1 MEAKNQMADTIVK
14 LFLENAEKNPKAPAL
29 QDIRGTYSYE
39 EMNRRSACL
48 AEKILSLTG
57 GKRIALLLPRI
68 KDFIVAVFAVL
79 RAGGAVVPIDGEYP
93 VERVHSIL
101 EDVNCALCLTT
112 RARAADVGTVPA
124 LLLEDVFP
132 EGEDIPEADL
142 TLDLSDP
149 KAEGYI
155 FYTSGST
162 GKPKGVVHRQEMLT
176 MPLTTMREV
185 VPMGQKGCK
194 ALHIAGFSFVAGL
207 MDISP
212 MMGSGGC
219 LYIASETERKNT
231 DVLFALFKKRNITGM
246 FMPPKLYDV
255 MRQLYGPLPL
265 QYVLLAGEK
274 SSLESGDPGVW
285 EGYGSSEAMTPVLL
299 HRAGEGGPNSLG
311 KPCPGIAAYLL
322 DEDGRRIEEPDV
334 IGELCISSDWVANG
348 YNNLPKETAERFT
361 ENPFEPGKRMYHTG
375 DYMALDRNGNYIFH
389 GRRDRMVKVRGY
401 RVELGEIDQVMARK
415 EGIAECASVDV
426 EVNGGAHIAC
436 YYTPEEQS
444 PAELKAH
451 AGRYLPD
458 YMIPDYF
465 VPLKALPRNDR
476 GKIDFPRL
484 KKMEIKTAE
493 AEYEPPKTETERKV
507 CAAFA
512 ATLGLERAGAAAD
525 FFELGGTSL
534 SAAVLISLL
543 SEDGLTLSFQD
554 VSAHPTPRALAA
566 FLDSRQEAVI
576 PAMDRDI
583 YPLTKTQ
590 MGIYLESLTG
600 GSKATYTLPYLARA
614 AEGVTAEALISAVG
628 KVLEAHPGM
637 KYIIRTDA
645 HGMPGMVPVPDARM
659 EIPVVDGTEEGR
671 LDFMREFMP
680 VVPMLDGL
688 LIHPAV
694 YRTPE
699 RCYLALKTHLIFFDA
714 TSISQFIAEM
724 NRALAGQPLEGERF
738 TVQQAGLY
746 EERLMAD
753 GSHDRAREYHLSLFR
768 DMEEIPALAGDLNG
782 PLTPGV
788 SKNTRYEPGTLT
800 AERVKA
806 FCEKIHISENTFFQG
821 AMGLML
827 GKYLN
832 SRQVSFS
839 TVYNGRP
846 LSEMSHTIGTLI
858 KRIPVYADLRQ
869 DLGVEDYL
877 RGVSRQIFSTMAND
891 IYSFDEV
898 LKTCPV
904 NEDVEFIF
912 QGDLFTDRMGSEGS
926 GAPVGHPPKAEAT
939 RASQPKQ
946 AEAPLQGGS
955 APIEAAESEGS
966 GAHPSSLLSGDK
978 WFMEHYHTG
987 MVTGCLSIQFFSTNG
1002 LYNMTIE
1009 YRNEKFTEKWAQ
1021 RFAQDLFKTAEGLL
1035 QSERI
1040 GEVCLMTD
1048 ADRALQ
1054 ASFNSTK
1061 VSIPFVPVHE
1071 QIARHARK
1079 NPDKPAVIAGGK
1091 TLSFR
1096 ELDLLSSRLA
1106 KAIAEKGI
1114 GNDDLVGVL
1123 FDRTVWAYVAEIAV
1137 LKAGCGFMPF
1147 IPDYPDDRI
1156 QFCMKDSASRLLI
1169 TCRAQAEGRQL
1180 LRGNRYEMLTLEEVF
1195 GKELNQIIAD
1205 GAWSDFAPVPVYRD
1219 SLAYCIYTSGSTGK
1233 PKGVM
1238 IEHRNIANYVHRN
1251 EKSIEIMHYAEPGRV
1266 CLAIAS
1272 FSFDVSVVEE
1282 FVPLCNG
1289 NTVVIA
1295 TEAEIHDPALL
1306 ARLIRETGA
1315 TGITCT
1321 PTYLMSLLEIPESRD
1336 ALRQITFFDVGAEA
1350 FPRQLYD
1357 RLRALRQDS
1366 VILNVYGPTECT
1378 MGCAAAV
1385 VTGAEQ
1391 VTVGGPI
1398 ANTRFSVADSFG
1410 NDLPVGMRGE
1420 LIISGAQVGRGYVN
1434 PSEKNAGAFFT
1445 HGRERAYHSG
1455 DLAAWTENGEI
1466 RIFGRIDN
1474 QIKLRGFRIELDEIE
1489 KVMGEFPG
1497 VTTGAVAVRKK
1508 AGSEYLAGYYT
1519 SSEAISEEDLKAHM
1533 QAKLPEYMVP
1543 GVLIRL
1549 DSMPMTANGKV
1560 NRKALPEPDLQE
1572 IKAAYIPP
1580 ETETQKIL
1588 CAAFARTLRLEEG
1601 QVGLLD
1607 DFFDLGGDSLKA
1619 MLLLS
1624 EANLPNL
1631 TGADVFHL
1639 RTPGAIAGEL
1649 ELRNGRES
1657 LEERD
1662 AKARLVPHALSPL
1675 QLEMLDNQLFRPSS
1689 TMWSNMHFLARFG
1702 SEVDPQRLCDAV
1714 NRALRN
1720 HPALSV
1726 AFYFDENAEL
1736 KQKYV
1741 PDLLPEVR
1749 VRDILPETEDA
1760 LGDFLVVPFPK
1771 ILNAC
1776 LCKASVFRGR
1786 KGCYLF
1792 MDVHHLLM
1800 DGGSLGVVLEDVTNA
1815 YFGREMH
1822 KDYYF
1827 AMLADQEEQAA
1838 RGAAAKDREYFRQR
1852 YGQEDWTCIVEPD
1865 HPDLDHLNA
1874 AGAITRLSF
1883 TPADVR
1889 KAEEHWG
1896 VTHSVMAI
1904 AAGLLA
1910 LSRFTGEEHVLVNWI
1925 FNNRLSPEAEHTAG
1939 MLIRNLPA
1947 AARMEDYS
1955 SPRELLLSVRDQVA
1969 EGIAHSGWDYL
1980 LENFQPYV
1988 SQPLEINLQLG
1999 INADELNELHP
2010 EFLPMEDEFTAAGAT
2025 LEMELLENE
2034 YGDGMFDS
2042 EMEYPKVF
2050 YQKDRIDA
2058 FHALYVKILEAF
2070 VHIEGIEAF
2079 FPGARN
2085 KAD

>member
-1 MEAKNQMADTIVK
+1 MADTIVK

-101 EDVNCALCLTT
+101 ADVNCALCLTT

-348 YNNLPKETAERFT
+348 YNNMPKETAERFT
-361 ENPFEPGKRMYHTG
+361 DNPFDPGKRMYHTG

-415 EGIAECASVDV
+415 EGIAESASVDV

-512 ATLGLERAGAAAD
+512 ATLGLDRAGAAAD

-746 EERLMAD
+746 EERLMTD
-753 GSHDRAREYHLSLFR
+753 GSHDRAREYHLGLFR

-904 NEDVEFIF
+904 NEDVEFIY

-1180 LRGNRYEMLTLEEVF
+1180 LRDNRYEMLTLEEVF

-1321 PTYLMSLLEIPESRD
+1321 PTYLMSLLEIPESRE
-1336 ALRQITFFDVGAEA
+1336 AIRQITFFDIGAEA
-1350 FPRQLYD
+1350 FPRPLYD
-1357 RLRALRQDS
+1357 RLRELRKDS

-1378 MGCAAAV
+1378 MGCAAALM
-1385 VTGAEQ
+1385 GDQEQ
-1391 VTVGGPI
+1391 VTVGRPI
-1398 ANTRFSVADSFG
+1398 ANTTFYVADTFG
-1410 NDLPVGMRGE
+1410 NPLPVGLKGE
-1420 LIISGAQVGRGYVN
+1420 LIICGDQVGRGYVN
-1434 PSEKNAGAFFT
+1434 PTGKNTSAFFT
-1445 HGRERAYHSG
+1445 YHRERAYHSG
-1455 DLAAWTENGEI
+1455 DLAAWTDSGEI
-1466 RIFGRIDN
+1466 RIFGRMDN

-1489 KVMGEFPG
+1489 KVMMEFPG
-1497 VTTGAVAVRKK
+1497 LSSGAVAVRK
-1508 AGSEYLAGYYT
+1508 AGGTEYLAGYYT
-1519 SSEAISEEDLKAHM
+1519 AGGEIPEEALRAHM
-1533 QAKLPEYMVP
+1533 QEKLPEYMVP
-1543 GVLIRL
+1543 SILMRL
-1549 DSMPMTANGKV
+1549 EEMPMTVNGKV
-1560 NRKALPEPDLQE
+1560 NRKALPEPDLQAL
-1572 IKAAYIPP
+1572 KAEYIPP
-1580 ETETQKIL
+1580 ETETEKTL
-1588 CAAFARTLRLEEG
+1588 CAAFAHTLKLEEDR
-1601 QVGLLD
+1601 VGLLD

-1619 MLLLS
+1619 MVVLS
-1624 EANLPNL
+1624 EAQLDGL
-1631 TGADVFHL
+1631 TAADVFQL
-1639 RTPGAIAGEL
+1639 RTPGAIAREL
-1649 ELRNGRES
+1649 TKRSSLES
-1657 LEERD
+1657 LPERD
-1662 AKARLVPHALSPL
+1662 AKARLVSHTLSPL
-1675 QLEMLDNQLFRPSS
+1675 QNQMIDNQLFRPDS
-1689 TMWSNMHFLARFG
+1689 TMWSNTHFLVRFG
-1702 SEVDPQRLCDAV
+1702 AEVDADRLCAAV
-1714 NRALRN
+1714 NASLRN

-1726 AFYFDENAEL
+1726 AFYFDEANEL
-1736 KQKYV
+1736 RQKYTHG
-1741 PDLLPEVR
+1741 LLKEVR
-1749 VRDILPETEDA
+1749 VQDIRPETEDSLA
-1760 LGDFLVVPFPK
+1760 DILLLPFTR

-1776 LCKASVFRGR
+1776 LCKVNVFRGR

-1800 DGGSLGVVLEDVTNA
+1800 DGGSLGVVLADIINA
-1815 YFGREMH
+1815 YFGREL
-1822 KDYYF
+1822 KPDYYF
-1827 AMLADQEEQAA
+1827 AMLADAESRAA
-1838 RGAAAKDREYFRQR
+1838 EGSVERDRAWFRNR
-1852 YGQEDWTCIVEPD
+1852 YGDDDWCNIPEPD
-1865 HPDLDHLNA
+1865 HESGNINQ
-1874 AGAITRLSF
+1874 AGRMKRLTF
-1883 TPADVR
+1883 TAEEVA
-1889 KAEEHWG
+1889 KAEAYWG

-1904 AAGLLA
+1904 CAGLMA
-1910 LSRFTGEEHVLVNWI
+1910 LSRFTGRKHVMINWI
-1925 FNNRLSPEAEHTAG
+1925 FNNRLAPEAENAAG

-1947 AARMEDYS
+1947 ALRMEEVS
-1955 SPRELLLSVRDQVA
+1955 STREALQSVKEQVA
-1969 EGIAHSGWDYL
+1969 EGIAHASWDFMA
-1980 LENFQPYV
+1980 ESMQPYLNDCMEV
-1988 SQPLEINLQLG
+1988 NLQLG
-1999 INADELNELHP
+1999 INGDELDELPH
-2010 EFLPMEDEFTAAGAT
+2010 EQIDLHDEFSAAGAR

-2034 YGDGMFDS
+2034 FGDNGFDS
-2042 EMEYPKVF
+2042 DMEYAEGLF
-2050 YQKDRIDA
+2050 DRERIET
-2058 FHALYVKILEAF
+2058 FHDLYIQILEDIVAC
-2070 VHIEGIEAF
+2070 G
-2079 FPGARN
+2079 G
-2085 KAD
+2085 DTW